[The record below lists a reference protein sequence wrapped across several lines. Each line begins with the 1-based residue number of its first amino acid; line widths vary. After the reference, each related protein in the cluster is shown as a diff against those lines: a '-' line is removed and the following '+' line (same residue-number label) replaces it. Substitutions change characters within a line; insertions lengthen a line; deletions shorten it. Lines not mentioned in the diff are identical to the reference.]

1 MGSVLDLTGGQVYLT
16 PVYGYELPPPLPGRK
31 APTITAGKYKLPN
44 PKYPS
49 KFRSYSRASTVAKS
63 LEDTEMLAA
72 WQQRQMLIGLQRSVN
87 LQAELDQVILTHAED
102 QPDDTNVAKS
112 LRTPL
117 NGISLDAQA
126 LAGSGRAAEFGT
138 AVHAWCE
145 WYDHG
150 LGHITEV
157 PEAFRAWVI
166 GHRRALARAGLHVDS
181 CYTERIVLNT
191 QYEIAGTLDC
201 LVWCPDGKLRLGD
214 IKTSRGMDYSWMYFA
229 IQMAIYSGAEY
240 MLALDGS
247 GWEPMP
253 AIEQDV
259 ALISHLPRE
268 RPEESRIQPIS
279 LEYGR
284 AALETAVRARELR
297 SAAGK
302 QANTVP
308 CVVGWSSV
316 VEERR
321 AMARHLIE
329 MSHTEEQLAAV
340 WEEYRDIWTDDLTRI
355 GWDSLQ
361 SATQRNAMNAQEE
374 THD

>member
-1 MGSVLDLTGGQVYLT
+1 MGSVLDLDGTQIFAT

-31 APTITAGKYKLPN
+31 LPTITAGKYKLPN

-49 KFRSYSRASTVAKS
+49 KFRSYTRASTVAKG
-63 LEDTEMLAA
+63 LEDTELLSL
-72 WQQRQMLIGLQRSVN
+72 WQQRQMLIGLQRSIA
-87 LQAELDQVILTHAED
+87 LQADLDQLLITHADE
-102 QPDDTNVAKS
+102 QPGDSNIAKS
-112 LRTPL
+112 LRNPL
-117 NGISLDAQA
+117 NALSLDAQA

-150 LGHITEV
+150 RGHITAV
-157 PEAFRAWVI
+157 PEQFRPWVM

-181 CYTERIVLNT
+181 CYTERIVLNSR
-191 QYEIAGTLDC
+191 YEIAGTLDC

-214 IKTSRGMDYSWMYFA
+214 IKTSKGMDYSWMYFA
-229 IQMAIYSGAEY
+229 IQMAIYSSADY

-297 SAAGK
+297 SQAGK
-302 QANTVP
+302 QANAVP
-308 CVVGWSSV
+308 CVVGWATV
-316 VEERR
+316 DEERR
-321 AMARHLIE
+321 AMAKHLVE
-329 MSHTEEQLAAV
+329 MSSTEAELAAV
-340 WEEYRDIWTDDLTRI
+340 WDEYRDVWTDALTRI

-361 SATQRNAMNAQEE
+361 SATHSSAQ
-374 THD
+374 